1 MKEKTMF
8 RWGILSTANIAQ
20 QQVVPAILRSENG
33 VLHGVASR
41 SLDSAKSFARRFGA
55 AKAYGSYEALLA
67 DDDIE
72 GVYIPLP
79 SSMHVEWTIK
89 AAEAGKHVL
98 CEKPI
103 AMQAADIDRIIAVR
117 DQTGVLISEAFMVH
131 YHPQWHKVAELLSS
145 GVIGELRHVHGAF
158 AYYNDDASNFRNQPD
173 LGGGALSDVG
183 VYPVVTTRM
192 ATGKEPMS
200 ISAKIEFSEE
210 FGTDIYA
217 AVQAEFE
224 TFDLNFYCSTQMS
237 LHQIMVFHGTLGQI
251 TVMAPFNAGD
261 YGFAKV
267 QLARQAR
274 DEVHTFR
281 FAGQNQYVLQ
291 VQAFAEHAKTGRG
304 RTFTLE
310 NSKKNQQVIDEIR
323 ESGQR

>member
-1 MKEKTMF
+1 MF
-8 RWGILSTANIAQ
+8 RWGILSTAKIAR
-20 QQVVPAILRSENG
+20 QQVVPAILLSRNG
-33 VLHGVASR
+33 ALHGVASR
-41 SLDSAKSFARRFGA
+41 SLDKAQAFAQRFGA
-55 AKAYGSYEALLA
+55 AKVYGSYEDLLA
-67 DDDIE
+67 DADID

-79 SSMHVEWTIK
+79 SSMHVEWAIK

-103 AMQAADIDRIIAVR
+103 AMQAADIDRIISVR
-117 DQTGVLISEAFMVH
+117 DKTGVLISEAFMVH

-145 GVIGELRHVHGAF
+145 GVIGELKHVHGAF
-158 AYYNDDASNFRNQPD
+158 SYFNDDGANFRNQPN
-173 LGGGALSDVG
+173 LGGGALADIG
-183 VYPVVTTRM
+183 VYPVVTTRIV
-192 ATGKEPMS
+192 TGKEPIN
-200 ISAKIEFSEE
+200 ISAKVEISEE
-210 FGTDIYA
+210 FGTDTYA
-217 AVQAEFE
+217 AVRAEFD

-251 TVMAPFNAGD
+251 TVTAPFNAGD
-261 YGFAKV
+261 YDFAEV
-267 QLARQAR
+267 RLAKRAR

-281 FAGQNQYVLQ
+281 FAEQNQYVLQ
-291 VQAFAEHAKTGRG
+291 VEAFADHAITGSG